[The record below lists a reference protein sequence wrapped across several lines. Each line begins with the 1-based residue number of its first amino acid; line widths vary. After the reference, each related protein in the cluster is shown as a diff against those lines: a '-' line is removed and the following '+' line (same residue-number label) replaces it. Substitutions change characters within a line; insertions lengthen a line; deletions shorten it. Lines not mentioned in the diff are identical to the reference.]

1 MFSAVKRAVGK
12 ALAGYLS
19 KSLPGYRRLDTVTVA
34 QIASVLQTGD
44 IILVEGNTRIST
56 AIKYL
61 TQSSWSH
68 SALFVGHAGEPAS
81 AKSLL
86 EADLKEG
93 VRLVSLDHYEGLNL
107 RICRPVNLTE
117 EDSKALVAFAL
128 AKLGHQYDLRNI
140 ADLLRYLIQKPA
152 VPNRYRRAMLSFGS
166 GDPTRAICST
176 LVAES
181 FQHIHYPILPVRGND
196 SVANSEAPDEVPIF
210 YKRHFT
216 HFTPRDFDLS
226 PYFQIV
232 KATIEHGFSYKS
244 SRVQAPLAID
254 SAKLDDSQ

>member
-1 MFSAVKRAVGK
+1 MFSRIKRAIGK
-12 ALAGYLS
+12 RLAGYLS
-19 KSLPGYRRLDTVTVA
+19 KSLPGYRRLDTITVD
-34 QIASVLQTGD
+34 QIASVLKTGD

-68 SALFVGHAGEPAS
+68 SALFVGQTGEPAS
-81 AKSLL
+81 VKNLL

-93 VRLVSLDHYEGLNL
+93 VRLVSLEFYKGFNL
-107 RICRPVNLTE
+107 RICRPVDLTE
-117 EDSKALVAFAL
+117 ADSKALVEFAL

-140 ADLLRYLIQKPA
+140 IDLLRYLVQKPA
-152 VPNRYRRAMLSFGS
+152 VPVRYRRAMLSFGS
-166 GDPTRAICST
+166 GEPTKAICST
-176 LVAES
+176 LVSES
-181 FQHIHYPILPVRGND
+181 FQHIHYPILPMRDAVSKD
-196 SVANSEAPDEVPIF
+196 AVADPGEVPLY

-232 KATIEHGFSYKS
+232 KPTIEHGFSYRSLIFK
-244 SRVQAPLAID
+244 APD
-254 SAKLDDSQ
+254 